1 MDPAIHPQPY
11 LEFAYATARLKWV
24 NHSAN
29 DSVSANNGNREVI
42 EICMKGTG
50 HDSSEARV

>member
-11 LEFAYATARLKWV
+11 LEFAYATARLKCV

-29 DSVSANNGNREVI
+29 DSASANNGNREVI
-42 EICMKGTG
+42 EICMKGTWP
-50 HDSSEARV
+50 